1 MESVDYLTHEVLR
14 LIGNVRGKRV
24 LELGMAKEALSATLA
39 SRGATAILIEESQ
52 AKISELKLNQ
62 ETSDPKFEIRHNE
75 LADLAF
81 CPAESI
87 DLAVSVISLSGTK
100 DIARVFRQLQ
110 RVLKDQ
116 GLFVFGIIHPL
127 ALWPVNWNETYAKI
141 PYGTKELINRSLL
154 NGNFP
159 FPLPEQVNI
168 PSFSETF
175 SLLKRAGYTIDQIL
189 ELPTPNNTA
198 ESNTPNVLL
207 FKAHK

>member
-1 MESVDYLTHEVLR
+1 MESVDYLTPEVLR

-39 SRGATAILIEESQ
+39 IRGATSILIEESQ
-52 AKISELKLNQ
+52 ARISELKLAQ
-62 ETSDPKFEIRHNE
+62 ETSDPRFEIRHNE

-81 CPAESI
+81 CPAESV

-116 GLFVFGIIHPL
+116 GLLVFGVIHPL
-127 ALWPVNWNETYAKI
+127 ALWPANWTETNATI
-141 PYGTKELINRSLL
+141 PYGTKQMINGSLL
-154 NGNFP
+154 NGNYP
-159 FPLPEQVNI
+159 FPLPEKVNI

-175 SLLKRAGYTIDQIL
+175 SLLKRSGYTIDQIL
-189 ELPTPNNTA
+189 ELPTSINDTEP
-198 ESNTPNVLL
+198 NTPKVLL